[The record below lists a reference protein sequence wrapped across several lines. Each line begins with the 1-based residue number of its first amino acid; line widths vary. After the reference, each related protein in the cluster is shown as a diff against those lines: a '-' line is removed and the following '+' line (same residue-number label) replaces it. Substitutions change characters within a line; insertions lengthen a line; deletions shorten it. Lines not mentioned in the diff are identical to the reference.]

1 MPYGSAD
8 GKRFERAHPLGHV
21 PTVQNEMV
29 QERLKRYRLPG
40 RDQGDSA
47 HQELVRSLL
56 VPVDQLPGARR
67 DVRWLVTVDGSEH
80 EEQIDSRFPSTRMLF
95 TQIAGVL
102 IDLHKLRETEYGFVD
117 PAVMADAQRG
127 SVFAA
132 FLPSSN
138 LSSLD
143 DDDPQRAF
151 RREFYKVMSEAT
163 VDDINLLDVLVGLE
177 KLRGASE
184 GESGLSAARAVK
196 CPVCGEGYDPKLIAR
211 DGSPCLNANCD
222 ETLWPTDALRI
233 HEAFNPWVPNG
244 VVGTRVMMVLE
255 QLALAC
261 LARSIQKKS
270 PSALDDLAFVAD
282 GPLALFGEPARLR
295 RTILT
300 FWQMLSSKVIEQ
312 RGQPP
317 LVLGVE
323 KTGEFVEHARDLG
336 ELLEPGHLMSLPLDY
351 IQRYISF
358 KNSNYG
364 EGTYFGRK
372 FIYRTTDERTIVFS
386 VPPLASTGVL
396 PYGSGPLDLGDY
408 PTLGPT
414 CRLLDRIGTRLHDD
428 ALIPVALAHRWAAY
442 PLRTAGTVLR
452 LHAEQHL
459 ANGEA
464 DTSLQV

>member
-1 MPYGSAD
+1 MPYGGAD

-21 PTVQNEMV
+21 PTIQNEMV
-29 QERLKRYRLPG
+29 QERLQRYRLPG
-40 RDQGDSA
+40 RDTSDGA
-47 HQELVRSLL
+47 HEELVRSLL
-56 VPVDQLPGARR
+56 TPVDRLPGAERE
-67 DVRWLVTVDGSEH
+67 VRWLVTVDGSEH
-80 EEQIDSRFPSTRMLF
+80 EELIDTRFPSTRMLF

-102 IDLHKLRETEYGFVD
+102 IDLHKLRETDYGFVD
-117 PAVMADAQRG
+117 PAVIADAQRG

-143 DDDPQRAF
+143 EDDPQRAF
-151 RREFYKVMSEAT
+151 RRELYTVMSEAA
-163 VDDINLLDVLVGLE
+163 VDDINLLDVLVALE
-177 KLRGASE
+177 QLRVVPDEGKSGAS
-184 GESGLSAARAVK
+184 GAKSVK
-196 CPVCGEGYDPKLIAR
+196 CPACGQSYDPKLIAR
-211 DGSPCLNANCD
+211 DGSPCPNAQCD

-233 HEAFNPWVPNG
+233 HEAFNPWGPNG

-255 QLALAC
+255 HLALAC

-282 GPLALFGEPARLR
+282 GPLALFGEPARMR

-351 IQRYISF
+351 IESYISF
-358 KNSNYG
+358 KNSKYG
-364 EGTYFGRK
+364 EGTYYGRK

-386 VPPLASTGVL
+386 IPPLGGMSVL
-396 PYGSGPLDLGDY
+396 PYGSGSLDLADY

-452 LHAEQHL
+452 LHAEEHL
-459 ANGEA
+459 ADGKG
-464 DTSLQV
+464 

>member
-29 QERLKRYRLPG
+29 QERLRRYRLPG
-40 RDQGDSA
+40 RDTSDAA

-56 VPVDQLPGARR
+56 VPVDQLPGSERE
-67 DVRWLVTVDGSEH
+67 VRWLVTVDGSEH
-80 EEQIDSRFPSTRMLF
+80 EELIDARFPSTRMLF

-102 IDLHKLRETEYGFVD
+102 VDLHKLREMDFGFVD
-117 PAVMADAQRG
+117 PAAIADAQRG

-138 LSSLD
+138 LPSLD
-143 DDDPQRAF
+143 DDEPQRAF
-151 RREFYKVMSEAT
+151 RREFYTLMSEAT
-163 VDDINLLDVLVGLE
+163 VNDINLLDVLVALE
-177 KLRGASE
+177 KSRETSDD
-184 GESGLSAARAVK
+184 GEHSAAKSVK
-196 CPVCGEGYDPKLIAR
+196 CPACGQGYDPKLIDR
-211 DGSPCLNANCD
+211 DGSSCPNTLCK

-233 HEAFNPWVPNG
+233 HEAFNPWGPNG
-244 VVGTRVMMVLE
+244 AIGTRVMMVLE
-255 QLALAC
+255 HLALAC

-270 PSALDDLAFVAD
+270 PSALDDLAFIAD

-295 RTILT
+295 KTILT

-336 ELLEPGHLMSLPLDY
+336 ELLEPGHLMCLPIDY
-351 IQRYISF
+351 IQSYISF

-386 VPPLASTGVL
+386 VPPLASRGVL
-396 PYGSGPLDLGDY
+396 PYGSGPLDLADY

-414 CRLLDRIGTRLHDD
+414 CRLLDHIGTRLHDD
-428 ALIPVALAHRWAAY
+428 AVIPVALAHRWAAY

-452 LHAEQHL
+452 LHAEEHL
-459 ANGEA
+459 SSGDAPA
-464 DTSLQV
+464 SPQA